1 LGANRTSSC
10 QLHVTRLLGDL
21 VARGTRSSIHAYG
34 RGAVV
39 KVPHPSTP
47 TGWIHFE
54 AQYAEAARA
63 AGAPVPRLLGIEQMS
78 GRAASVWER
87 VEGTS
92 MWQHVID
99 QPKLS
104 AELGRLLAD
113 IQCALLDLV
122 PPVTVPNQRDRL
134 VSKIRWSAATID
146 ASLAR
151 ALELLPTQVGRPR
164 LCHGDLHPSN
174 VILRDQGPMI
184 VDWFD
189 ASRGDPI
196 ADVARTF
203 LTLLGDGTR
212 GPRHLPGS
220 DGPTLAALTE
230 GYLSQLRGPLEI
242 ADDLLARWEAIQAA
256 ARMAEGVPRGAL
268 FEVWTRYVRTHDSAH
283 AVPPGS
289 DAEPPPAVQA
299 AAN

>member
-1 LGANRTSSC
+1 M
-10 QLHVTRLLGDL
+10 VTRLLGDL

-34 RGAVV
+34 RGAVA

-47 TGWIHFE
+47 TGWIHSE

-78 GRAASVWER
+78 GRASSVWER

-113 IQCALLDLV
+113 IQCALFALV
-122 PPVTVPNQRDRL
+122 PPVTLPNQRDRL
-134 VSKIRWSAATID
+134 VSKIRWSAATVD

-151 ALELLPTQVGRPR
+151 ALELLPTQVGPLR

-174 VILRDQGPMI
+174 VILDDHGPMI

-203 LTLLGDGTR
+203 LTLLGDGTS

-220 DGPTLAALTE
+220 NGRTLAALTD
-230 GYLSQLRGPLEI
+230 GYLFQLRGPLEI

-268 FEVWTRYVRTHDSAH
+268 FEVWTRYERTDDSAR
-283 AVPPGS
+283 AVRPGS
-289 DAEPPPAVQA
+289 APEPPPAVQA

>member
-1 LGANRTSSC
+1 M
-10 QLHVTRLLGDL
+10 TRLLGDL

-47 TGWIHFE
+47 TGWIHSE
-54 AQYAEAARA
+54 AQYADAVRA
-63 AGAPVPRLLGIEQMS
+63 VGAPVPRLLGIEQMS

-92 MWQHVID
+92 MWQQVVD
-99 QPKLS
+99 QPKRS
-104 AELGRLLAD
+104 ADLGRLLAD
-113 IQCALLDLV
+113 VQRALFELV
-122 PPVTVPNQRDRL
+122 PPATLPTQRDRI
-134 VSKIRWSAATID
+134 VSKIRRSAATVD

-151 ALELLPTQVGRPR
+151 ALDLLPARARPPR

-174 VILRDQGPMI
+174 VILSQHGPVI

-189 ASRGDPI
+189 ASRGDPV
-196 ADVARTF
+196 ADVARTSV
-203 LTLLGDGTR
+203 TLLGDAGR

-220 DGPTLAALTE
+220 DGRTLAVLTE
-230 GYLSQLRGPLEI
+230 GYLSRLRASLEI
-242 ADDLLARWEAIQAA
+242 DDELLGRWEAIQAV
-256 ARMAEGVPRGAL
+256 ARMAEGVPRDAL
-268 FEVWTRYVRTHDSAH
+268 FEVWMRFDQA
-283 AVPPGS
+283 A
-289 DAEPPPAVQA
+289 AVQA

>member
-1 LGANRTSSC
+1 LGAAD
-10 QLHVTRLLGDL
+10 HFDGTRSLARPLGDI

-39 KVPHPSTP
+39 KVPHPATP
-47 TGWIHFE
+47 ANWILFE
-54 AQYAEAARA
+54 AEYAEAARA

-92 MWQHVID
+92 MWQRIVD
-99 QPKLS
+99 RPTLS

-113 IQCALLDLV
+113 VQRALFELV
-122 PPVTVPNQRDRL
+122 PPVTLPSQRDRI
-134 VSKIRWSAATID
+134 VSKIRRSAATVD
-146 ASLAR
+146 GSFER
-151 ALELLPTQVGRPR
+151 ALHLLPAPSRQPR

-174 VILRDQGPMI
+174 VILGHHDPMV

-196 ADVARTF
+196 ADVARTSV
-203 LTLLGDGTR
+203 TLLGDAGQ

-220 DGPTLAALTE
+220 DRRTLAVLTE
-230 GYLSQLRGPLEI
+230 AYFSRLRESLEI
-242 ADDLLARWEAIQAA
+242 DADLLARWQAVQA
-256 ARMAEGVPRGAL
+256 VARIAEGVPRGAL
-268 FEVWTRYVRTHDSAH
+268 VEVWRRFESGGRELDGRPELVED
-283 AVPPGS
+283 AV
-289 DAEPPPAVQA
+289 
-299 AAN
+299 

>member
-1 LGANRTSSC
+1 
-10 QLHVTRLLGDL
+10 VTRLLGDL

-47 TGWIHFE
+47 AGWIRFE
-54 AQYAEAARA
+54 AQYADAVRA

-92 MWQHVID
+92 MWQQVVD
-99 QPKLS
+99 QPKRS

-113 IQCALLDLV
+113 VELALFELV
-122 PPVTVPNQRDRL
+122 PPVKLPNQGDRL
-134 VSKIRWSAATID
+134 VSKIRRSAATVD

-151 ALELLPTQVGRPR
+151 ALDLLPARVGQPR

-174 VILRDQGPMI
+174 VILGHHDPVI

-196 ADVARTF
+196 ADVARTS
-203 LTLLGDGTR
+203 LTLLGDG
-212 GPRHLPGS
+212 GKAPRHLPGS
-220 DGPTLAALTE
+220 DRRTLAVLTE
-230 GYLSQLRGPLEI
+230 AYLSRLRAPLEI
-242 ADDLLARWEAIQAA
+242 GPDLLARWQAIQAV
-256 ARMAEGVPRGAL
+256 ARMAEGVPRDAL
-268 FEVWTRYVRTHDSAH
+268 LDVWRRFEPTDGSTH
-283 AVPPGS
+283 AVHAAPEA
-289 DAEPPPAVQA
+289 DQRPAVQA